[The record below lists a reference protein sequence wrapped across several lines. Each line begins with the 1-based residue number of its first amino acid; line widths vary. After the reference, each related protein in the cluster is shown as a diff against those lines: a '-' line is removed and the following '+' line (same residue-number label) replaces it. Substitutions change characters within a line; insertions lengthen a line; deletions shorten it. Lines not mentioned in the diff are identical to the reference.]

1 MLIVIDSIIASVW
14 IEIHR
19 FFPRL
24 YTALFDRYIY
34 IYIPSFLWSIF
45 QIEGDAQVEPL
56 KYFP

>member
-34 IYIPSFLWSIF
+34 IYIYLLFSGPFSK
-45 QIEGDAQVEPL
+45 L
-56 KYFP
+56 KEMLKLSL